1 MSITA
6 VRDRLYGRRA
16 VGNAWGFV
24 RLALVTGGLFNASEL
39 PGLADE
45 FVARF
50 GVESRSGPD
59 VDADLRR
66 RFTRFAKERAKA
78 RGTFQTSHDFER
90 RQQRDAVAMVRRNAR
105 KLLAL
110 VRAQERRMGLR
121 PKGRAGRSSPPS
133 PEARR
138 RRYEKLKQNI
148 EKLRAVWREQAK
160 KRYWKCPEKERA
172 RIRGRGPSPSRLSR
186 SKESRHAEY
195 VRQMAKDP
203 ERVRARVRAA
213 GRRYWERNKDR
224 IRAVQRERA
233 RERYARKKAQ
243 AS

>member
-1 MSITA
+1 MSISA
-6 VRDRLYGRRA
+6 VRDRLYGRRS
-16 VGNAWGFV
+16 VGFNWGFV
-24 RLALVTGGLFNASEL
+24 QLALVTGGLFNASEL

-50 GVESRSGPD
+50 GVEHRDGPD
-59 VDADLRR
+59 VDADLRK
-66 RFTRFAKERAKA
+66 RFTRYAKERAKA
-78 RGTFQTSHDFER
+78 RGTFQTSHDYER

-110 VRAQERRMGLR
+110 VRAQERRMGIL
-121 PKGRAGRSSPPS
+121 PKRGGTYNPAVRA
-133 PEARR
+133 
-138 RRYEKLKQNI
+138 RRYEKLKQDP
-148 EKLRAVWREQAK
+148 EKLRALWRKQAK
-160 KRYWKCPEKERA
+160 KRYWKSPEKERA
-172 RIRGRGPSPSRLSR
+172 RIWGRKPSPSKLSR
-186 SKESRHAEY
+186 SKEARRVEY
-195 VRQMAKDP
+195 ERQMAKDP
-203 ERVRARVRAA
+203 ERVRARMRAA